1 MTFYERFK
9 TLRQGKG
16 MSPARAGEECGLN
29 KGTVSAWKQR
39 GTQPSGQ
46 TLQKIADYFGVTT
59 DYLLTG
65 EDPAYQA
72 ISSSDEEVEIFEAI
86 NALKDTE
93 LRRLVLRLSKASQ
106 EEIRKVHGFLDL
118 TQIGGSYGS

>member
-1 MTFYERFK
+1 MAFYENYQRLCLK
-9 TLRQGKG
+9 MGK
-16 MSPARAGEECGLN
+16 STSKVAEEIGFN
-29 KGTVSAWKQR
+29 KASASGWRR
-39 GTQPSGQ
+39 GAVPSGSN
-46 TLQKIADYFGVTT
+46 LQKIADYFGVTT

-65 EDPAYQA
+65 EEPYQA
-72 ISSSDEEVEIFEAI
+72 ISSSDEEVEIFDAI

-93 LRRLVLRLSKASQ
+93 LRRLVLRLSTASQ